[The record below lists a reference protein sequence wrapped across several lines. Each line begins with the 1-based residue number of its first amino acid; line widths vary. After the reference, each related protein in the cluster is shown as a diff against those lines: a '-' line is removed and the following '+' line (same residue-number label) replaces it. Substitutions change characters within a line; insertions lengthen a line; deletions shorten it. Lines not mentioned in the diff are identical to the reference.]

1 MKIPYIYNF
10 FLILLGICVSYDT
23 QYDMIVRTY
32 MDIVKDM
39 LCKLANP
46 LNALY
51 LYLGRS
57 MINLVLQGTRI

>member
-1 MKIPYIYNF
+1 
-10 FLILLGICVSYDT
+10 
-23 QYDMIVRTY
+23 MIVRTY